1 MKLLSNNPAGMDLFE
16 GKSQERIATLICDS
30 FEDARNA
37 KGREGI
43 AASSVIGLEGEWGS
57 GKSNVIK
64 ILEGKLKKIKGRKY
78 CVFNFDLWG
87 RQQDIQRKVIL
98 EELAAFVK
106 EECGID
112 KTEEVRRLVV
122 KKTESEAKLST
133 RGVWGRLV
141 PICLGGLIPLLLSAS
156 GIINKPYPK
165 VSICLLWAVGAVA
178 AISVVWG
185 LGAVLKR
192 KDALVSLSEFLGNML
207 QITTKGDGL
216 PKVQYQ
222 YQYNVTVADFTV
234 FMVDLSTELL
244 NKNMQ
249 LVLVFDNMD
258 RLDSEK
264 VREFWSSIH
273 ILFAERKESCL
284 ANVHIIVPFD
294 RTRVRDS
301 FGDGDGDDY
310 INKTFDV
317 VYRVAPPIL
326 KDWKKYFVEKLREA
340 SLDEKN
346 ISEKD
351 IEDTS
356 DMFDL
361 LYVRANVLPRVIIGF
376 INDLSTMHNVLGDD
390 IPLKYI
396 ALYLL
401 SWRKS
406 RIEDGS
412 SFEDQILSG
421 KFIEDVYVKNMYLD
435 SQEAQRCLTAIV
447 YQVSMEKG
455 GEILLAG
462 KLRKALNTG
471 DSKTI
476 AIMGEDAEFH
486 NLYKRIVLGRLN
498 LRKTTLALSSV
509 PEIYRKRCWNELYER
524 HWDELRQMQD
534 QQGEVEDYQITLLR
548 NIDPWMRYLKSLYDS
563 LTKAKAGISTRV
575 SFIKKVSEALNGNG
589 RSVMG
594 VLERQQVDAGSFVE
608 LLNVAGQDYKLMNW
622 QCDLNELDEYVAEY
636 VVSDLA
642 KIKGVAYLDRVKAVK
657 LEKSREALKDV
668 DLQRRMSF
676 ELIGIVLSVL
686 EKVKDDRYL
695 VGTSLGDEAVEVY
708 ASGDISTTE
717 ELSRAVAF
725 ALSRDKMGIVEE
737 EKIKK
742 FLSDNDAVKVQT
754 FKEVLLE
761 YLSHSGMLTRIKQMQ
776 TFALYLDAAKL
787 VLAEQVEYNLE
798 NAYKIMGS
806 LADIVSVLGAEADS
820 ILRSMPRMEWDKM
833 PIDQMKSV
841 LNGQTLSVL
850 RKSDHENAQT
860 AIRQVHEV
868 LRNVSQEQWKESL
881 SMGETDWNVEAA
893 IAIGFKWPGF
903 IADVARSILREVVDG
918 EVNVPSSEM
927 WCAFVESARHQ
938 KMGVKAWFK
947 ECKNRI
953 VANSRQI
960 VPDEFLFVAPFVFK
974 YGDIGKGHEELF
986 KLLPDE
992 TVRQDDDCKRCMAE
1006 HQDAIR
1012 KMFAKS
1018 EDQEDFVNYIQ
1029 RELSETPASS
1039 LQVFKDLL
1047 PS

>member
-1 MKLLSNNPAGMDLFE
+1 MKLLSNNPVGTDLFE
-16 GKSQERIATLICDS
+16 GKSQERIATLICNS

-37 KGREGI
+37 KRREGI
-43 AASSVIGLEGEWGS
+43 ASSSVIGLEGEWGS

-64 ILEGKLKKIKGRKY
+64 ILENKLKDIKGHKY
-78 CVFNFDLWG
+78 CIFNFDLWG

-156 GIINKPYPK
+156 GILSKPYPK
-165 VSICLLWAVGAVA
+165 VSIGLLWMVGMVA

-222 YQYNVTVADFTV
+222 YQYNVTVTDFTV

-301 FGDGDGDDY
+301 FGEGDGDDY

-361 LYVRANVLPRVIIGF
+361 LYARATVLPRVIIGF
-376 INDLSTMHNVLGDD
+376 INHLSTMHNVLSDD

-406 RIEDGS
+406 RIEDGL

-447 YQVSMEKG
+447 YQVSLEKG

-462 KLRKALNTG
+462 KLRKALNAG

-476 AIMGEDAEFH
+476 ATMSEDAAFH
-486 NLYKRIVLGRLN
+486 NLYKRVVLDRLN
-498 LRKTTLALSSV
+498 LRNATLALSGVSEV
-509 PEIYRKRCWNELYER
+509 YRKRCWNELYER
-524 HWDELRQMQD
+524 HWDEFQKMQD
-534 QQGEVEDYQITLLR
+534 QQGEVADYQVMLLC
-548 NIDPWMRYLKSLYDS
+548 NIDPWRRYLKSLYDS
-563 LTKAKAGISTRV
+563 LVKVKADISIRV
-575 SFIKKVSEALNGNG
+575 SFIKKVSNALDGIG

-594 VLERQQVDAGSFVE
+594 VLDRQQVEAESFVE
-608 LLNVAGQDYKLMNW
+608 LLNVAGRDYKLMNW
-622 QCDLNELDEYVAEY
+622 QCDLNRLDEYVAEL
-636 VVSDLA
+636 VANDLEQ
-642 KIKGVAYLDRVKAVK
+642 IKGVAHLDRDKAVK
-657 LEKSREALKDV
+657 LEKSRAALKDV
-668 DLQRRMSF
+668 DLSGEMSF
-676 ELIGIVLSVL
+676 ELVEIVLSVL
-686 EKVKDDRYL
+686 ECIRKDGYL
-695 VGTSLGDEAVEVY
+695 VGTCLGDEAVEVY
-708 ASGDISTTE
+708 ANGEISSTE

-725 ALSRDKMGIVEE
+725 ALSRDEMSVVEN

-742 FLSDNDAVKVQT
+742 FLTDDDAVKAQT
-754 FKEVLLE
+754 FKEVLLK
-761 YLSHSGMLTRIKQMQ
+761 YLSHSGMLMRIKQMQ
-776 TFALYLDAAKL
+776 TFALYLNAAKL
-787 VLAEQVEYNLE
+787 VLAEQVNYNLE

-806 LADIVSVLGAEADS
+806 LADIVTVLGAEANS
-820 ILRSMPRMEWDKM
+820 ILRSMPNIEWDKM
-833 PIDQMKSV
+833 PIDRMKSV
-841 LNGQTLSVL
+841 LNGKTLFVL
-850 RKSDHENAQT
+850 RKSDHEKART
-860 AIRQVHEV
+860 ALRRVQDV
-868 LRNVSQEQWKESL
+868 LQGTSPEHWKEAL
-881 SMGETDWNVEAA
+881 SMSETDWNVEAA
-893 IAIGFKWPGF
+893 IAVGFKWPGF
-903 IADVARSILREVVDG
+903 VSDIARGILRDVVDG
-918 EVNVPSSEM
+918 EIDAPDANM
-927 WCAFVESARHQ
+927 WGEFVEAARRQ

-960 VPDEFLFVAPFVFK
+960 AVDEFLFIAPFVFR
-974 YGDIGKGHEELF
+974 YGDVGKGREELF

-1029 RELSETPASS
+1029 RELSETPDSS